1 MRGMNLPG
9 STARSVRRS
18 IHWLLFLG
26 CLVGFPCVNTYSQQ
40 PDDDEAPPPI
50 KQISKEEKK
59 SLSELTT
66 AKAHTELSLDL
77 MNRRIE
83 KAELLNSKGQFED
96 MFKELG
102 VFNALMDE
110 SLAFLAGQDKDRN
123 KVLYNF
129 KRLDIGLRAF
139 MPRLET
145 IRRDLPSRYDPYVK
159 KLVKFI
165 SEAREKALE
174 PMFGNTVVPG
184 RPDH

>member
-1 MRGMNLPG
+1 MNELIHP
-9 STARSVRRS
+9 SHATPCRTAN
-18 IHWLLFLG
+18 WLLVLG
-26 CLVGFPCVNTYSQQ
+26 CLIALMCAGANAQQ
-40 PDDDEAPPPI
+40 SDDDEAPPPI

-59 SLSELTT
+59 GLSEQTT

-77 MNRRIE
+77 MNKRIE

-102 VFNALMDE
+102 GFNALMDE
-110 SLAFLAGQDKDRN
+110 SLAFLASQDKDRN

-139 MPRLET
+139 MPRLQT
-145 IRRDLPSRYDPYVK
+145 IRRDLPSKYDPYVK
-159 KLVKFI
+159 RLVKFI

-174 PMFGNTVVPG
+174 PMFGNSVVPD

>member
-1 MRGMNLPG
+1 
-9 STARSVRRS
+9 
-18 IHWLLFLG
+18 
-26 CLVGFPCVNTYSQQ
+26 
-40 PDDDEAPPPI
+40 
-50 KQISKEEKK
+50 
-59 SLSELTT
+59 
-66 AKAHTELSLDL
+66 
-77 MNRRIE
+77 
-83 KAELLNSKGQFED
+83 
-96 MFKELG
+96 
-102 VFNALMDE
+102 MDE
-110 SLAFLAGQDKDRN
+110 SLAFLTSQDKDRN

-184 RPDH
+184 QPDH

>member
-1 MRGMNLPG
+1 MKEMNLP
-9 STARSVRRS
+9 RSKVMAVRRS
-18 IHWLLFLG
+18 AHWLLFLG
-26 CLVGFPCVNTYSQQ
+26 CLVGFLCVNSYSQQ

-50 KQISKEEKK
+50 KQLSKEEKK
-59 SLSELTT
+59 SLTELTT
-66 AKAHTELSLDL
+66 AKAHTEVSLDL
-77 MNRRIE
+77 MNKRIE

-96 MFKELG
+96 MFKEIG
-102 VFNALMDE
+102 GFNALMDE
-110 SLAFLAGQDKDRN
+110 SLAFLVGQDKDRN

-174 PMFGNTVVPG
+174 PMFGNTVVPEH
-184 RPDH
+184 PDH

>member
-1 MRGMNLPG
+1 MTGIILSR
-9 STARSVRRS
+9 STFMAARRSVY
-18 IHWLLFLG
+18 WLLFLG
-26 CLVGFPCVNTYSQQ
+26 CLVGFQCVSAYSQQ
-40 PDDDEAPPPI
+40 PEEDEAPPPI
-50 KQISKEEKK
+50 KQITKEEKK
-59 SLSELTT
+59 SLSDLTT

-77 MNRRIE
+77 MNKRIE

-102 VFNALMDE
+102 GFNALMDE
-110 SLAFLAGQDKDRN
+110 SLAFLTSQDKDRN

-184 RPDH
+184 QPDH